1 MDKFVTG
8 ESLRYGSNE
17 INGVIQNSDLSEQDK
32 LTLQEHLERRKGNLQ
47 QWVSKVPDGPAQLH
61 ESART
66 TMDAILEAE
75 RMFHEKVLVGIEDY
89 LHREIIHSR
98 GSGRKHLLILTGGAF
113 GSESLAEAAMRRLGN
128 QEKYPDMKVL
138 LTSGLKYRWFQI
150 DPFDPQS

>member
-1 MDKFVTG
+1 MDKFLTW

-17 INGVIQNSDLSEQDK
+17 INEVIQNSDLSEQDK
-32 LTLQEHLERRKGNLQ
+32 LTLVEQLERRKGNLQ

-61 ESART
+61 ESARA

-75 RMFHEKVLVGIEDY
+75 RMFHEKVLVGIEDC

-98 GSGRKHLLILTGGAF
+98 GSGRRHLLILTGGAF

-128 QEKYPDMKVL
+128 QEKYPNMKVL
-138 LTSGLKYRWFQI
+138 LTSALKYRWVQI